1 MSKARKLQQEMDATL
16 KKVHE
21 GVDQWSDEWR
31 KLEATEV
38 SRVNRVNGLSKRGL
52 ITVPPLV

>member
-38 SRVNRVNGLSKRGL
+38 SRVNRVNS
-52 ITVPPLV
+52 